1 MGRIGTAH
9 KAEEQSRACPTDQNR
24 QHSAEGTSPRH
35 TLRKHPLFAEEDK
48 GQGTFQRDDRLL
60 ALHALSVLWQRHCRG
75 ADCGGESVRCRSS
88 VSRRGSTKDHVD
100 NDNKLYYVTKDFHA
114 AHHVN
119 YALNFKHGLQ
129 ALRHQLTQ
137 VTLQLLKVLRAGK
150 RANFLEFSRNVC
162 TFVAHFPPRLILFV
176 SPCTLTVICLQFLQA
191 QFSVLGE
198 SSLR

>member
-35 TLRKHPLFAEEDK
+35 TRRKHPHFAEEDK

-119 YALNFKHGLQ
+119 FALNFKHRLQ

-137 VTLQLLKVLRAGK
+137 LTQVPANVRIFWNFPECLYLR
-150 RANFLEFSRNVC
+150 RALF
-162 TFVAHFPPRLILFV
+162 PRLIFFV
-176 SPCTLTVICLQFLQA
+176 SPCTLSVICLQFLQA
-191 QFSVLGE
+191 QFSVLGV

>member
-35 TLRKHPLFAEEDK
+35 TLRKHPHFAEEDK

-119 YALNFKHGLQ
+119 FALNFKHGLQ
-129 ALRHQLTQ
+129 APRHQLTQ
-137 VTLQLLKVLRAGK
+137 LTQVP
-150 RANFLEFSRNVC
+150 ANVVPSSR
-162 TFVAHFPPRLILFV
+162 TFPTSNIICVSLHPKCNMFTIFTSSVWCFGCVILA
-176 SPCTLTVICLQFLQA
+176 LNTVY
-191 QFSVLGE
+191 
-198 SSLR
+198 